1 MSQDRARP
9 KTTFFVLLALLVLAF
24 IVGVVFGPVN
34 IPIADSFLIMV
45 NEIPGVDLGGLPMNY
60 QTIIVNLRL
69 PRVLVAMLV
78 GSALAISGTVMQGI
92 FRNPLAT
99 PYILGVSAGGSA
111 GASTVV
117 VLGFT
122 SNLALPLGALIGA
135 LLAVSLV
142 YRISY
147 SRGTT
152 STYTLILA
160 GVALSSLFSAITT
173 AMIFLAGP
181 YEQHRVLFWMMG
193 GLWRSSWAWFKILL
207 PVVAVGAGIIFSWG
221 RDLNAL
227 ALGEGAAAHLGVK
240 PETVKKILL
249 VLATA
254 VSAVAVSAAGT
265 IGFVGLVIPHIMR
278 MIVGPNHMILL
289 PAAALGG
296 GIFLI
301 FTDVMAKMVM
311 QPAEMPVGVIT
322 AFFGAPFFLYLLRR
336 KVVGGRMR

>member
-9 KTTFFVLLALLVLAF
+9 KAAFLVLFLLLGLAV
-24 IVGVVFGPVN
+24 IVGVVLGPVN
-34 IPIADSFLIMV
+34 IPIVDSFFILI
-45 NEIPGVDLGGLPMNY
+45 NELPGVEIGNLPGNY
-60 QTIIVNLRL
+60 QTIIVGLRL
-69 PRVLVAMLV
+69 PRVLVGMLV
-78 GSALAISGTVMQGI
+78 GSALAVSGTVMQGI

-111 GASTVV
+111 GAATSVV
-117 VLGFT
+117 MGFT

-147 SRGTT
+147 TRGST

-160 GVALSSLFSAITT
+160 GVALSSLFSAVTT

-193 GLWRSSWAWFKILL
+193 GLWRSSWRWFQVLL

-227 ALGEGAAAHLGVK
+227 SLGESAAAHLGVK
-240 PETVKKILL
+240 PEMVKKILL
-249 VLATA
+249 GLATA
-254 VSAVAVSAAGT
+254 ISAVAVSAAGT
-265 IGFVGLVIPHIMR
+265 IGFIGLVIPHILR
-278 MIVGPNHMILL
+278 MILGPNHMILL

-301 FTDVMAKMVM
+301 YTDVMAKMVM
-311 QPAEMPVGVIT
+311 QPVEMPVGVIT
-322 AFFGAPFFLYLLRR
+322 AFFGAPFFLYLLRQ
-336 KVVGGRMR
+336 KIVGGRMR

>member
-9 KTTFFVLLALLVLAF
+9 KSSFLVLFILLGLAV
-24 IVGVVFGPVN
+24 IVGVVLGPVN
-34 IPIADSFLIMV
+34 IPIGDSFFILV
-45 NEIPGVDLGGLPMNY
+45 NELPGVEIANLPANY
-60 QTIIVNLRL
+60 QTIIVSLRL
-69 PRVLVAMLV
+69 PRVLVGMLV
-78 GSALAISGTVMQGI
+78 GSALAVSGTVMQGI

-111 GASTVV
+111 GAATSVV
-117 VLGFT
+117 MGFT

-147 SRGTT
+147 TRGST

-160 GVALSSLFSAITT
+160 GVALSSLFSAVTT

-193 GLWRSSWAWFKILL
+193 GLWRSSWGWFKILL

-227 ALGEGAAAHLGVK
+227 SLGESAAAHLGVK
-240 PETVKKILL
+240 PEMVKKILL
-249 VLATA
+249 GLATA

-265 IGFVGLVIPHIMR
+265 IGFIGLVIPHILR
-278 MIVGPNHMILL
+278 MILGPNHMILL
-289 PAAALGG
+289 PATALGG

-301 FTDVMAKMVM
+301 YTDVMAKMVM
-311 QPAEMPVGVIT
+311 QPVEMPVGVIT
-322 AFFGAPFFLYLLRR
+322 AFFGAPFFLYLLRQ
-336 KVVGGRMR
+336 KIVGGRMR

>member
-9 KTTFFVLLALLVLAF
+9 RTTFVVLFVLLVLAF
-24 IVGVVFGPVN
+24 IVGVVLGPVN
-34 IPIADSFLIMV
+34 IPISDSFFILV
-45 NEIPGVDLGGLPMNY
+45 NEIPGVNLDGLPGNY
-60 QTIIVNLRL
+60 QAIIVSLRL
-69 PRVLVAMLV
+69 PRVLVGMLV

-111 GASTVV
+111 GASTTV

-122 SNLALPLGALIGA
+122 SNLALPVGALIGA
-135 LLAVSLV
+135 LLAVGLV

-147 SRGTT
+147 TRGTT

-193 GLWRSSWAWFKILL
+193 GLWRSSWTWFKILL
-207 PVVAVGAGIIFSWG
+207 PVVALGTGVIFAWG

-240 PETVKKILL
+240 PETVKKMMLG
-249 VLATA
+249 LATA

-301 FTDVMAKMVM
+301 YTDVMAKMVM

-322 AFFGAPFFLYLLRR
+322 AFFGAPFFLYLLRQ
-336 KVVGGRMR
+336 KIVGGRMR